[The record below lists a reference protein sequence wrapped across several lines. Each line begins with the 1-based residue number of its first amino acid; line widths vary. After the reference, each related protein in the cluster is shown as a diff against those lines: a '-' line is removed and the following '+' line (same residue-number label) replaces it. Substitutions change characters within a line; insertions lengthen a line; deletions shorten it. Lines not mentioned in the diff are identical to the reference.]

1 MTISNGST
9 IDKADLDALLPTG
22 MSHLQDYKNRIPRGY
37 NITLSFVNVLNVTPQ
52 ANRTKKFVVP
62 RDCYIETV
70 SVVLVALS
78 AAATVDITGNGLL
91 YSFPISISGSGG
103 PGQSRLPRILYDNVE
118 NVTQDRRFRLINQ
131 GSTVTVTVD
140 STKTSG
146 ASSIEVSI
154 LMRQFLGR

>member
-1 MTISNGST
+1 
-9 IDKADLDALLPTG
+9 
-22 MSHLQDYKNRIPRGY
+22 
-37 NITLSFVNVLNVTPQ
+37 
-52 ANRTKKFVVP
+52 
-62 RDCYIETV
+62 V

-78 AAATVDITGNGLL
+78 TAATVDITGNGLL
-91 YSFPISISGSGG
+91 YSFPISISGSGNSG
-103 PGQSRLPRILYDNVE
+103 LSKLPRILYDNVE